1 MNDDDQ
7 TGQKSLFRLCA
18 AEFVGT
24 ALLLGVGLSFVI
36 LDWGKGSVV
45 AQWMPLAG
53 ARRLLTGFLFGSTGC
68 LITLSPVGK
77 ISGAHI
83 NPAMSLAFWL
93 RGKMKTRALM
103 GYVVSQMLGAM
114 AGCLPL
120 LLWGKHGSS
129 VQYGITLPGK
139 AGITAA
145 FTGELI
151 TTAALIVVVFVFVGN
166 KKLRNYTAY
175 TIPFLYC
182 FMVWAE
188 APYSGC
194 STNPARSF
202 GPALIS
208 GNFTNYFIYVL
219 APLLAAFVV
228 TVVFRLLRLHEL
240 LYIDS
245 ARLSFHNEP
254 TDENIK
260 TGDVLTDSAQKK
272 KPAPEQPIH

>member
-7 TGQKSLFRLCA
+7 TRQKSLFRLCA

-36 LDWGKGSVV
+36 VDWGKGSVI
-45 AQWMPLAG
+45 AQWIPSAG

-93 RGKMKTRALM
+93 RGKMKTRALF
-103 GYVVSQMLGAM
+103 GYIISQMLGA
-114 AGCLPL
+114 AVGSLPL
-120 LLWGKHGSS
+120 LLWGKQGSS
-129 VQYGITLPGK
+129 IQYGITLPDN
-139 AGITAA
+139 AGIAAA
-145 FTGELI
+145 FSGELI
-151 TTAALIVVVFVFVGN
+151 TTAALIVVVFVFVGS

-175 TIPFLYC
+175 AMPFLYC
-182 FMVWAE
+182 FMVWTE
-188 APYSGC
+188 SPYSGC

-202 GPALIS
+202 GPAFIS
-208 GNFTNYFIYVL
+208 GNFTSYLIYVL

-228 TVVFRLLRLHEL
+228 SITFRLLRLHEL
-240 LYIDS
+240 LHIDS
-245 ARLSFHNEP
+245 ARVSFHNDP
-254 TDENIK
+254 TDDNIRL
-260 TGDVLTDSAQKK
+260 GDVLPDEKANRKSS
-272 KPAPEQPIH
+272 